1 MSTLAIA
8 LPQVKSMLKCFDAL
22 SAYLRQGQTVAVIGG
37 QTALSKTETQIR
49 ESLAN
54 WSPSFTVYGKECT
67 QANISRLAELPEI
80 RNADILIGVG
90 GGKALDTAKAVAD
103 QLDKPILTIPT
114 IASTCAATS
123 AISVIY
129 NEDHAFEELRGLKRA
144 PLASFLPMEVIAQ
157 APVKYIWAGI
167 GDTLAK
173 PVEIE
178 FSVRGKALS
187 IEEALAK
194 QISQLCIEQ
203 CLLHGEKAIENA
215 KMGRVS
221 EALEQT
227 AFTIIVTTGYA
238 SCLIAPE
245 LSGSLAHSLNN
256 ALTQFEIIEKEHLHG
271 EVVAFGVLVLCT
283 IDAQVELIKRLRP
296 LYKAIGL
303 PTKLSQLGI
312 QPDRGHLG
320 NLLRDTVSGEEMR
333 FGAYQVDEEQLFKAL
348 TTLETV

>member
-1 MSTLAIA
+1 MTTQAIA
-8 LPQVKSMLKCFDAL
+8 LPQVNFMFDDFDAL
-22 SAYLRQGQTVAVIGG
+22 KAYLRPEQSVAVIGG
-37 QTALSKTETQIR
+37 QTALSKTETEIR
-49 ESLAN
+49 KSLAA
-54 WSPSFTVYGKECT
+54 WSPSFTIYGNECT
-67 QANISRLAELPEI
+67 LVNIDRLSLLPEI
-80 RNADILIGVG
+80 IDADILVGVG

-103 QLDKPILTIPT
+103 KLGKPILTIPT

-129 NEDHAFEELRGLKRA
+129 NEEHGFEELRALRHA
-144 PLASFLPMEVIAQ
+144 PVATFLPLFIIAQ

-178 FSVRGKALS
+178 FSVRGRNLT

-203 CLLHGEKAIENA
+203 CLLYGVEAIQDA
-215 KMGRVS
+215 KSGKVS
-221 EALEQT
+221 EALKQT

-238 SCLIAPE
+238 SCLIAPD
-245 LSGSLAHSLNN
+245 LSGSLAHALNN

-271 EVVAFGVLVLCT
+271 EDVSFGVLVLCT
-283 IDAQVELIKRLRP
+283 IDDQEGLIDRLRP
-296 LYKAIGL
+296 FYKAIGL

-312 QPDRGHLG
+312 QPDRG
-320 NLLRDTVSGEEMR
+320 LLEGFLSDTVHGEEMHS
-333 FGAYQVDEEQLFKAL
+333 GAYPIDQEQLYQAL
-348 TTLETV
+348 VTLENT